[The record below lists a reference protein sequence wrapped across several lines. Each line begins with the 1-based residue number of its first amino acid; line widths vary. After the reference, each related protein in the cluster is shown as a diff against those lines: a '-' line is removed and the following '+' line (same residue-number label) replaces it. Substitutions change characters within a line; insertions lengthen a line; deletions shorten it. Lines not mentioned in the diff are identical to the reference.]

1 MFTKCVCNVCFSAN
15 LGNLFHDGTMWE
27 EQKGDADS
35 YIAHIGL
42 QKKVDMTLST
52 NFLVHK
58 FAPKSTHQHQRSIIL
73 KEFITNF
80 NWLITL
86 SLLFQ
91 VFSLNIES
99 KLKDQF
105 DRHVSWPRNHQGPVC
120 IRLLF
125 VFLYFVVYFC
135 LYFLMKMRF
144 KIKMKILQK
153 YQTIYIV
160 FILLGQLFCMK

>member
-105 DRHVSWPRNHQGPVC
+105 DRHVSWPRNHQAPVC

-125 VFLYFVVYFC
+125 VFCILVLLLAFWRKCVSRWEWKYCKSIKQYIIVY
-135 LYFLMKMRF
+135 
-144 KIKMKILQK
+144 
-153 YQTIYIV
+153 
-160 FILLGQLFCMK
+160 ILLDELFCMK